1 MRESMKK
8 ILITLFVFA
17 SLLSFSATFSLSVL
31 TLTTIGVDDGSV
43 DVFPLFYATY
53 QPFDFLSFRVN
64 DYLTLSHSSTW
75 NLGPYS
81 IAQPRY
87 YYVEGKFKLAG
98 TNVKVDV
105 LKARMKAT
113 QMEKLDGLRLG
124 GLNFDYY
131 GVGGYID
138 STIFDL
144 GAAYDINSNVYA
156 AYASAS
162 LLGTT
167 MAGYYETKYNQVSL
181 DVYEKISLGK
191 LSLES
196 WGAIGAKTSDLL
208 HFSYLVGGK
217 AGYGNFDLSAQF
229 LQLGANKY
237 DASFQ
242 TGDPNSVASVANG
255 WAAYADLN
263 YNINGYKLGAFLRYN
278 SVWNASNM
286 LPLYGLKVGYKD
298 FELKIGNGDLI
309 SNLSGE
315 QKIAMELNY
324 YYSMDFGK
332 LINFNAP
339 AAKQVS
345 TTQTQQVSTT
355 GYASLMDVLLSE
367 EGTVYTV
374 KGTVTSSK
382 DLLGKGSFYIQDEA
396 AGLMIYAPSYTD
408 SVSIGEVV
416 EVTGSTKLWN
426 GMIELVATQVKKLGT
441 GQPTADVLM
450 SLSKTTLGSL
460 VYVEGTVKSKGNF
473 DFIVDTGDFS
483 VKVYLTKGTNINIS
497 NISNGTKV
505 KVTGIL
511 SLYNGEYEILPRS
524 QDDIVIIE

>member
-1 MRESMKK
+1 MKK
-8 ILITLFVFA
+8 LLITLFVLV

-53 QPFDFLSFRVN
+53 QPFDFLSFRIN
-64 DYLTLSHSSTW
+64 DYLTLSHTNTW

-98 TNVKVDV
+98 TNVKVDA

-124 GLNFDYY
+124 GLSFDYF

-138 STIFDL
+138 SSIFDL
-144 GAAYDINSNVYA
+144 GVAYDINSNVYA

-162 LLGTT
+162 LFGTT
-167 MAGYYETKYNQVSL
+167 VAGYYETKYNQVSL

-242 TGDPNSVASVANG
+242 TGDPNSVASAENG

-278 SVWNASNM
+278 SAWNASNM

-332 LINFNAP
+332 LISFNAP
-339 AAKQVS
+339 TATKQIS
-345 TTQTQQVSTT
+345 TTQTQPVSTT
-355 GYASLMDVLLSE
+355 GYASLMDAILGE
-367 EGTVYTV
+367 EGKVYTV
-374 KGTVTSSK
+374 KGTVTSPK

-396 AGLMIYAPSYTD
+396 AGLMIYAPSYTE
-408 SVSIGEVV
+408 SVNLGEVV

-426 GMIELVATQVKKLGT
+426 GMVELVATQVKKLGT

-450 SLSKTTLGSL
+450 SLSKTALGSL
-460 VYVEGTVKSKGNF
+460 VYVEGTVKNKGNF